1 MRTKI
6 QFPNLSCQRY
16 LSTTNC
22 NDFIQKIQII
32 LIKKFSAN
40 FNALVPTLEF
50 S

>member
-16 LSTTNC
+16 LPTTNC
-22 NDFIQKIQII
+22 NDFIQKIQNI